1 MFLYLFSDKMFLNM
15 LNTQVINYEYQHIY
29 PQISY
34 FLNFKGLNI
43 YRLFLIVTTI
53 YVTRPVS

>member
-43 YRLFLIVTTI
+43 YGLFLIVTTI